1 MERGAVKEDR
11 WVRTEKSG
19 QLSVAKDNLPPDA
32 FVDPLFASAF
42 GYRNRMVT
50 CLKMF
55 LQKWQAKASRNHGYV
70 PSKWNQV
77 LSSRG
82 GTRSGRPSMTDP
94 NWLNVSKDFENRSDG
109 YVHPEALNLPKLPN
123 VRKYVLA
130 DEDQLFLHR
139 DFSGQEMRIFA
150 HFESGELAAAYHEN
164 PDLDP
169 HVWVKEAILRET
181 GRELERTRVKNVA
194 FARLYGGGENA
205 VFNQARCASRQEARE
220 IMAFQ
225 DRVLPGRKILSDE
238 ILRLIRRG
246 EPIRTWGGRLYH
258 VEPPSIVNGRR
269 QSWEYKLINYLIQ
282 GSAADVTK
290 EAINRWYYGGGPS
303 NGARFLLTVYD
314 EINIT
319 SERSRAR
326 ENMQVLREVMNGIEL
341 DVPMRSE
348 GKIGERWGQLEKCE

>member
-1 MERGAVKEDR
+1 
-11 WVRTEKSG
+11 
-19 QLSVAKDNLPPDA
+19 
-32 FVDPLFASAF
+32 
-42 GYRNRMVT
+42 
-50 CLKMF
+50 
-55 LQKWQAKASRNHGYV
+55 
-70 PSKWNQV
+70 
-77 LSSRG
+77 
-82 GTRSGRPSMTDP
+82 MTDP

-181 GRELERTRVKNVA
+181 GRELERTRV
-194 FARLYGGGENA
+194 R
-205 VFNQARCASRQEARE
+205 
-220 IMAFQ
+220 
-225 DRVLPGRKILSDE
+225 
-238 ILRLIRRG
+238 
-246 EPIRTWGGRLYH
+246 
-258 VEPPSIVNGRR
+258 SIVNGRR